1 MRLVL
6 ATAMALASS
15 TAFASSIVTIGG
27 AHSAGP
33 SIVEK
38 RCTDCA
44 PLTPK
49 TQHATYKIPELA
61 TGTQKTDIVE
71 INGEKKIVRTEAW
84 FGGSPVIYVSKL
96 PDWMSDEKAVAA
108 LHPKANTSTENELAT
123 TAVSS
128 DGVDIESKTGAVRA
142 DAAAGPRITEAAMS
156 PAPLALD
163 GFQLRTN

>member
-27 AHSAGP
+27 VQSSGP
-33 SIVEK
+33 SVVEK

-49 TQHATYKIPELA
+49 SHSASYKIPELA
-61 TGTQKTDIVE
+61 AGTQKTDIVE
-71 INGEKKIVRTEAW
+71 INGEKKLVRTEAW

-96 PDWMSDEKAVAA
+96 PEWMSDERAVAA
-108 LHPKANTSTENELAT
+108 LHPKADTSTESELAT
-123 TAVSS
+123 TAVST
-128 DGVDIESKTGAVRA
+128 DGVDIESKTGAVRV
-142 DAAAGPRITEAAMS
+142 DATSAPRISEAAMA
-156 PAPLALD
+156 PAPLAID